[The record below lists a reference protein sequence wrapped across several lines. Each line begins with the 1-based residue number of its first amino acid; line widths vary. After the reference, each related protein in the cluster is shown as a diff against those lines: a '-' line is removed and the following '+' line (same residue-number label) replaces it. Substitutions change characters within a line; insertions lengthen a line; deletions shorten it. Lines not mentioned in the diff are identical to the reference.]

1 VVRQDQ
7 NTPSSLLRLVRWVI
21 ALIGMAVAT
30 GSACALFLWSLDAVT
45 RLRFDHP
52 WLLFLLPIA
61 GMVIG
66 WVYQNVGKSTEAGNN
81 LLIDEI
87 HEPGAGV
94 PLRMAPLILFSTVV
108 THLFGGSAGRE
119 GTAVQM
125 GGSIAGGFAR
135 WCKLSHSEVK
145 LLLMGGIAAGFGA
158 VFGTPLAGTVFA
170 IEVLAVGHMRSRA
183 LLPCLIAAIAGD
195 WTCQAWGIGHTHYHL
210 GFMND
215 VIAPA
220 LKFHLEPLLLGK
232 IVIAAMAFG
241 LASALFSELSH
252 DASAVMKKLIP
263 SAILRPAVGG
273 LLIIGLTYALNTR
286 DYLGLGVWSPDKG
299 ALVITSFFNSDMYH
313 PWAWWWKIVFTV
325 VTLSSGFKGGEVTPL
340 FFIGA
345 ALGHSLAV
353 PMGAPTD
360 LFAALGF
367 IGIFAGATNTPLA
380 CTIMGIELFGAS
392 NSVYFAVACFV
403 AYFCSGQ
410 TGIYMA
416 QRIAEAKSGS
426 APQTELSTLRQ
437 LRGGKGLVMRWWARI
452 KG

>member
-1 VVRQDQ
+1 MRW
-7 NTPSSLLRLVRWVI
+7 TLALV
-21 ALIGMAVAT
+21 GMAVAT
-30 GSACALFLWSLDAVT
+30 GSACALFLSSLDAAT
-45 RLRFDHP
+45 KLRFDHP
-52 WLLFLLPIA
+52 WLLFLLPMA
-61 GMVIG
+61 GMSVG
-66 WVYQNVGKSTEAGNN
+66 WVYHRLGKSVEGGNN

-87 HEPGAGV
+87 HEPGGGV

-125 GGSIAGGFAR
+125 GGSLAGGFAR
-135 WCKLSHSEVK
+135 WFKLGDSEVK

-183 LLPCLIAAIAGD
+183 LLPCLIAAILGD
-195 WTCQAWGIGHTHYHL
+195 WTCHAWGIGHTHYHL

-215 VIAPA
+215 EVAPA
-220 LKFHLEPLLLGK
+220 MKFHLEPLLLGK
-232 IVIAAMAFG
+232 VVIAAVVFG
-241 LASALFSELSH
+241 FGSALFSELSH
-252 DASAVMKKLIP
+252 EAAAGMKKLIP
-263 SAILRPAVGG
+263 SATLRPAVGG
-273 LLIIGLTYALNTR
+273 LLVIGLTYALGTR
-286 DYLGLGVWSPDKG
+286 DYLGLGVWSQDKG
-299 ALVITSFFNSDMYH
+299 ALVITSFFNGADYH
-313 PWAWWWKIVFTV
+313 PWAWWWKMVFTV
-325 VTLSSGFKGGEVTPL
+325 ITLSAGFKGGEVTPL

-353 PMGAPTD
+353 PMGVPTD

-416 QRIAEAKSGS
+416 QRIAEEKNGIS
-426 APQTELSTLRQ
+426 PQTGPATLRQ
-437 LRGGKGLVMRWWARI
+437 LRGGKGVLARWLERI
-452 KG
+452 KD